1 MQKVTV
7 QIPTTKKLRD
17 KAAKSAVEYGFSSLQ
32 EMLRLVMNKIANKE
46 IKVSLEENVEY
57 LTPQED
63 AVLEQRYK
71 EFLAE
76 KKKGRTFTAH
86 SVEEMMKQL
95 TS

>member
-1 MQKVTV
+1 MQRVTV
-7 QIPTTKKLRD
+7 QVPTTKKLRD
-17 KAAKSAVEYGFSSLQ
+17 SAAKVAEEYGFSSLQ
-32 EMLRLVMNKIANKE
+32 EMLRVFLNKIAKRE
-46 IKVSLEENVEY
+46 VKVSIEENVEY

-63 AVLEQRYK
+63 AILEARYK

-76 KKKGRTFTAH
+76 KKKGKTFTAT